1 MPNQLTTIKDIDF
14 SLLYQNHLQA
24 IAQKNKTP
32 KDWDS
37 KASNMASNLGEATDP
52 YVKAFITR
60 MNLTGAE
67 TLLDIG
73 CGPGTIC
80 LPIASHFKQV
90 YALDYSQGMLATLQ
104 QVAQQKQI
112 TNIYCIDKAWQD
124 DWQEIP
130 AVDIIVVSRAM
141 SVTNLEQAISTL
153 NKYAKQRVYTTH
165 AIDRH
170 FIAEDII
177 EAIGRTD
184 IGQPNYIY
192 AVNILAQQ
200 GYKPRVDFIETA
212 LDKPQPADFESF
224 LQSVQWSLIDLTA
237 IEISRLKAYYNE
249 RVAKGLPVTRT
260 SRTWAFI
267 WWNTDKS

>member
-14 SLLYQNHLQA
+14 SLLYQNHLQT
-24 IAQKNKTP
+24 ISQKNKTP

-37 KASNMASNLGEATDP
+37 KGSNMASNLGEATDP

-60 MNLTGAE
+60 MTLTGAD

-80 LPIASHFKQV
+80 LPIAHNFKQV
-90 YALDYSQGMLATLQ
+90 YALDYSQGMLAMLQ
-104 QVAQQKQI
+104 KVATQKQT
-112 TNIYCIDKAWQD
+112 TNIYCINRAWED

-130 AVDIIVVSRAM
+130 MVDIIVVSRAM
-141 SVTNLEQAISTL
+141 SITNLEQAISKL

-170 FIAEDII
+170 FIAEDIMD
-177 EAIGRTD
+177 AIGRDD

-192 AVNILAQQ
+192 AVNILAQK

-224 LQSVQWSLIDLTA
+224 LLSVQWSLTDLTE
-237 IEISRLKAYYNE
+237 IEIAKLKVYYAT
-249 RVAKGLPVTRT
+249 RVAKGQPVTRT
-260 SRTWAFI
+260 TRTWAFI